1 MTTIMLMMMMLGSRS
16 NVTVRSH
23 SLTYF
28 FFRNFFYLF
37 ILGCA
42 ERLVAACGLSLAVV
56 SRGYSLVTMCSLL
69 IVAVSPIL
77 EHRIQCMSFHSC
89 SSWAQQLK
97 LIGSRVCTQQLWHMV
112 LAAPRRVESPR
123 IRDQTCVPCIGR
135 LIPTHCATREVPLT
149 YFLLLFCQNL
159 LFLISEGSVD
169 AFLTLYFSQ
178 STLKLQAP

>member
-1 MTTIMLMMMMLGSRS
+1 MQGADSLEKTLMLRKTEGRRRKGWQRMRWLDGIIDSMNMSLSKFWKMMKDREAWHAAVHGVTKSQTWVSDWTINSGMMMTTIMLMMMMLGSRS

-77 EHRIQCMSFHSC
+77 EHRI
-89 SSWAQQLK
+89 
-97 LIGSRVCTQQLWHMV
+97 
-112 LAAPRRVESPR
+112 
-123 IRDQTCVPCIGR
+123 
-135 LIPTHCATREVPLT
+135 
-149 YFLLLFCQNL
+149 
-159 LFLISEGSVD
+159 
-169 AFLTLYFSQ
+169 
-178 STLKLQAP
+178 